1 MARWRLTVRSDPT
14 RDALSR
20 APHEGCGTIDAG
32 KSDILTPPMASTGA
46 IVKRPVLLLASLLIA
61 ACAAAP
67 ASTTAPSAPPGQ
79 SPITPSASPTPA
91 REGVADPGGRIAFGR
106 TTRYDLDFYGV
117 VAALFAI
124 DPDGS
129 DLVQLTKDD
138 SGYPAW
144 SPDGSKLA
152 FSMRQSDGSWQIA
165 TVAADGSHLEL
176 LTSGA
181 GVHDVPAWSPDGSWI
196 AYGYSPQVGGPG
208 FRPVLYRID
217 ADGTHP
223 RLLGNPDTFDGQ
235 PHVSPDGAK
244 VAFVR
249 LPSNGDEGT
258 IWVRDVAT
266 GDERQ
271 LKAAGSS
278 VEWPKWS
285 PDGKWIMYNT
295 DNLSVMRIASDG
307 SGTPVVIV
315 DASMNP
321 RAYKASYSPDGS
333 RILFGCEGAVKDNDA
348 ICVVNAD
355 GSGLRLLI
363 DDPVDHEQYSDW
375 GVAAR

>member
-1 MARWRLTVRSDPT
+1 
-14 RDALSR
+14 
-20 APHEGCGTIDAG
+20 
-32 KSDILTPPMASTGA
+32 MASTGA

-333 RILFGCEGAVKDNDA
+333 RILFGCEGAVAENDA

-363 DDPVDHEQYSDW
+363 DEPFHEQFSDW
-375 GVAAR
+375 GVAAP